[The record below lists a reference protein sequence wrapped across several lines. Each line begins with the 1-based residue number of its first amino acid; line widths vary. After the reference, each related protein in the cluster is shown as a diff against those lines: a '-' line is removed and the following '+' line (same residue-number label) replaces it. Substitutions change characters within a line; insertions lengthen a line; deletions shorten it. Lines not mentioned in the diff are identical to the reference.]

1 MIDRDFAVAQGR
13 KMRDGQK
20 TVLTLRLTIKCF
32 PTSRCIHGV
41 EKSIHGG
48 GCCRCNRIN
57 LVSKRAAR
65 SSIVLVGRYAAL
77 L

>member
-20 TVLTLRLTIKCF
+20 TVLTLRL
-32 PTSRCIHGV
+32 PTSRCIRGV

-48 GCCRCNRIN
+48 GGCCR
-57 LVSKRAAR
+57 
-65 SSIVLVGRYAAL
+65 
-77 L
+77 